1 MIIIKNVLS
10 KEERIQLIE
19 DSKSLLIAGEELSLR
34 FKKYFSVSKQTLSNL
49 HKNGKFQPI
58 IRKLL
63 DRIAVEM
70 GPGLEPVTD
79 NVWVNWNSGKKEE
92 MMWHSHS
99 AYDYACVY
107 YMQTI
112 PFLNS
117 GTQFVEE
124 FIRAPQNSLMIF
136 PGDEVHSVPSYPF
149 GFERYT
155 LSMDLNIVRCMG

>member
-19 DSKSLLIAGEELSLR
+19 DSKPLLIAGEELSFR

-49 HKNGKFQPI
+49 HKNDKFKPI

-63 DRIAVEM
+63 DRIAIEM

-136 PGDEVHSVPSYPF
+136 SGDMEHTVPSYPF
-149 GFERYT
+149 YFGRHT
-155 LSMDLNIVRCMG
+155 LSMEINIVR